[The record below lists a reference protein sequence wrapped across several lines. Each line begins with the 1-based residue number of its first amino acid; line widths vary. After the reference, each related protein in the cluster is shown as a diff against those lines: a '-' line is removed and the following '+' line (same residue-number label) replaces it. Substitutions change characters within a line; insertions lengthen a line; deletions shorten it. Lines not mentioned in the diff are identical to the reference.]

1 MSRNSLQRA
10 SIFLILLAL
19 SLVIGAQPAAIRWTR
34 GATIRVW
41 IDSAD
46 APAGAAP
53 LVERALATW
62 TTALDG
68 AVTLRR
74 TNARTDADIRVRF
87 PRSHGEFGETMPR
100 IDPRTGA
107 IVAADVTIANDTA
120 GGDDP
125 LLQRIVVYLTALHEL
140 GHALGLRHTD
150 TFADIMYRFQRPD
163 DGERYFGAYRIKLKS
178 PDDIGSK
185 QASGLSPN
193 DLSVLRELYG
203 R

>member
-1 MSRNSLQRA
+1 MW
-10 SIFLILLAL
+10 LIVLAL
-19 SLVIGAQPAAIRWTR
+19 HLATAPQPAAPRWAS

-41 IDSAD
+41 VDSAD
-46 APAGAAP
+46 APAGAAA

-62 TTALDG
+62 TTAAG
-68 AVTLRR
+68 GPVTLRR
-74 TNARTDADIRVRF
+74 TSVRAEADVRVRF
-87 PRSHGEFGETMPR
+87 PRSRGEFGETIPR

-107 IVAADVTIANDTA
+107 IVSADVIIANDT

-125 LLQRIVVYLTALHEL
+125 VTQRIVIYLTALHEL

-163 DGERYFGAYRIKLKS
+163 DGERYFGAYRRKLKS
-178 PDDIGSK
+178 PDDIGSPH
-185 QASGLSPN
+185 ASGLSSH
-193 DLSVLRELYG
+193 DVAALRELYG